1 MTNLKDLLTQIYN
14 DLLILNYNNLKDV
27 YTAGNLT
34 ATKIKNNDYDW
45 TLKNRQDGTSLG
57 MASIKYLIQDNTD
70 KLNYITYILT
80 FYDNH
85 DWNISVYMDEDA
97 M

>member
-45 TLKNRQDGTSLG
+45 VLKNRQDGTILG

-85 DWNISVYMDEDA
+85 DWNISVYMDENA